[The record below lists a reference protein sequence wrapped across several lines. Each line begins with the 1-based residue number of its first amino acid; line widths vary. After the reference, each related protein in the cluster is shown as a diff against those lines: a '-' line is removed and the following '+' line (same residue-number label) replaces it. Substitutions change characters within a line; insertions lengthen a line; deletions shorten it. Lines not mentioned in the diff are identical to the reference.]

1 MTDMRDPKKV
11 LEFAGDDT
19 VAVMNRDKV
28 AGYFTSAKSVEEN
41 VIRYVS
47 NDDLMKSVNKI
58 KEDYADALDYLKD
71 K

>member
-11 LEFAGDDT
+11 LEFAGDEP

-28 AGYFTSAKSVEEN
+28 VGYFTPENGVADTVTHVPHARAIASVKDTISEHAK
-41 VIRYVS
+41 
-47 NDDLMKSVNKI
+47 
-58 KEDYADALDYLKD
+58 ALDYLKD